1 MGTLAAA
8 FSPRSLSRKLLFGAD
23 LSYGTYLYH
32 SVVINVFMQLGWM
45 TSIASVA
52 QVFATSILL
61 ALMSWHW
68 IENLR
73 SPVKLSPLR
82 FFGGESRLV
91 LELIDR
97 NRNRFAQISPPRK
110 IPSIGKPRTLR
121 RFDRMNPA
129 GITVQHD
136 AFVILLFN

>member
-1 MGTLAAA
+1 MTDRTEHYLAYLPSRALLALGTLAAA
-8 FSPRSLSRKLLFGAD
+8 FSPRS
-23 LSYGTYLYH
+23 
-32 SVVINVFMQLGWM
+32 
-45 TSIASVA
+45 
-52 QVFATSILL
+52 
-61 ALMSWHW
+61 
-68 IENLR
+68 
-73 SPVKLSPLR
+73 PVKHSPLR

>member
-52 QVFATSILL
+52 QVLAASILL

-68 IENLR
+68 IEKPALACEA
-73 SPVKLSPLR
+73 LSPALL
-82 FFGGESRLV
+82 SRRV
-91 LELIDR
+91 TTR
-97 NRNRFAQISPPRK
+97 A
-110 IPSIGKPRTLR
+110 
-121 RFDRMNPA
+121 
-129 GITVQHD
+129 
-136 AFVILLFN
+136 